1 MFVGLVSSL
10 FGVGGGLLL
19 VPFGVVIFGM
29 PTLLAASMAQFI
41 FIFTS
46 GLGLVESVRRGQV
59 PVEGFQ
65 VILMMGLGVIAGAQI
80 GVAVAKRVRERL
92 VRGILAA
99 VLVSVAAVMVV
110 NSLWRP

>member
-1 MFVGLVSSL
+1 M
-10 FGVGGGLLL
+10 
-19 VPFGVVIFGM
+19 
-29 PTLLAASMAQFI
+29 
-41 FIFTS
+41 
-46 GLGLVESVRRGQV
+46 
-59 PVEGFQ
+59 
-65 VILMMGLGVIAGAQI
+65 ILMMGLGVIAGAQI